1 MSPFVSTKQRKY
13 LWSNKPAL
21 AKKWSK
27 KYGSK
32 IKKRRKKQKT

>member
-1 MSPFVSTKQRKY
+1 MPFVSTKQKKY
-13 LWSNKPAL
+13 LWANKPAL

-32 IKKRRKKQKT
+32 VRKRRKK